1 MQRLQRWALL
11 GLLAFG
17 TAGKIDRLE
26 DAERTH
32 FLALRVFMT
41 EKDQKAF
48 LKLKTP
54 ALRDQW
60 LKDHG
65 LWARFYQYD
74 ARRREEISAGH
85 VATGW
90 LQDQVFMAWGP
101 PYQRQKS
108 LDASLSG
115 RVEVL
120 TYRFEVSEDGE
131 ILVWAEGSKETHHAQ
146 DRFRQRLTL
155 QNGAVLRMERV
166 EGWD

>member
-1 MQRLQRWALL
+1 MQRLQRWVLL

-17 TAGKIDRLE
+17 TAGKLDRLE

-48 LKLKTP
+48 LKLKTT

-74 ARRREEISAGH
+74 ARRREDIADGH

-90 LQDQVFMAWGP
+90 TQDQVFMAWGP
-101 PYQRQKS
+101 PTNARR
-108 LDASLSG
+108 ASTPPCLAASRCSRTGSRSPRTARSSCGPKAPRRPTTPRTATVSG
-115 RVEVL
+115 
-120 TYRFEVSEDGE
+120 
-131 ILVWAEGSKETHHAQ
+131 
-146 DRFRQRLTL
+146 
-155 QNGAVLRMERV
+155 
-166 EGWD
+166 